1 MAMPDNTVTAD
12 EYGAQQMGRWWGFA
26 TLLLCACL
34 VASNAQARALAVVSG
49 NDVAYYQFVSAL
61 GQAVPFP
68 GGLNVRTAD
77 QQARRQDS
85 AAYDVIIIVGVK
97 AARVLATQ
105 SVAGTRVF
113 YAMVPE
119 RSYEWL
125 ERQQMLVVAAD
136 RRVLFLDQPPERYL
150 ALCEVMLPQNSK
162 VGVLF
167 SDVTEVDVDAL
178 ARLARNSPIDIDL
191 QRVAGSSKLVAALR
205 QTLRRDDALL
215 VLPDRS
221 LYNSKTAKAVLLNAF
236 RAGRP
241 LLSYSRSFVR
251 AGALAAVVSGP
262 REMGRQAGELLT
274 CMLADC
280 DKGEAT
286 EYWPRYFTVAVNRT
300 IAQRLGIE
308 VPPETVLLEQIK
320 NRTSATEGSR

>member
-1 MAMPDNTVTAD
+1 MAVPDNIAAAD
-12 EYGAQQMGRWWGFA
+12 EHAAQLIGGWWGFA
-26 TLLLCACL
+26 MLLLCACL
-34 VASNAQARALAVVSG
+34 VATNAQARALAVVSE

-61 GQAVPFP
+61 GQAVPLP

-85 AAYDVIIIVGVK
+85 AAYDVIIVVGVK
-97 AARVLATQ
+97 AARVLAKQ
-105 SVAGTRVF
+105 SITSARVF

-125 ERQQMLVVAAD
+125 ERQQMLVAATD

-150 ALCEVMLPQNSK
+150 ALCEAVLPQNSK

-167 SDVTEVDVDAL
+167 SEVTEVDVDAL
-178 ARLARNSPIDIDL
+178 ARLARSSPIDIDL
-191 QRVAGSSKLVAALR
+191 QRVAAPSKMVAVLR

-236 RAGRP
+236 RTGRP
-241 LLSYSRSFVR
+241 LLSYSHSFVR

-280 DKGEAT
+280 DRGEAT
-286 EYWPRYFTVAVNRT
+286 EYWPRYFSVAVNRT
-300 IAQRLGIE
+300 IAQRLGVE
-308 VPPETVLLEQIK
+308 VPPEAVLMEKINNK
-320 NRTSATEGSR
+320 SATEGSR

>member
-1 MAMPDNTVTAD
+1 MAEPDHIAAD
-12 EYGAQQMGRWWGFA
+12 ASGACQVGRWWAF
-26 TLLLCACL
+26 TLMLLCAIL
-34 VASNAQARALAVVSG
+34 AGPNAEARALAVVSE

-61 GQAVPFP
+61 GQTAAIP
-68 GGLNVRTAD
+68 GGLNVRTAV
-77 QQARRQDS
+77 QQAQRDDGGV
-85 AAYDVIIIVGVK
+85 YDVIIVVGVK
-97 AARVLATQ
+97 AARVLAKQ
-105 SVAGTRVF
+105 PIVSARVL

-125 ERQQMLVVAAD
+125 ARQQMLLAATD

-150 ALCEVMLPQNSK
+150 ALCEAVLPQNSK

-178 ARLARNSPIDIDL
+178 ARLARSSPIDIDL
-191 QRVAGSSKLVAALR
+191 QRVAAPSKMVAVLR

-262 REMGRQAGELLT
+262 REMGRQAGELLN

-280 DKGEAT
+280 DRGEAT
-286 EYWPRYFTVAVNRT
+286 EYWPRYFSVAVNRT
-300 IAQRLGIE
+300 IAQRLGVE
-308 VPPETVLLEQIK
+308 VPPEAVLMEKINNK
-320 NRTSATEGSR
+320 ASATEGSR